1 MKALCPSW
9 ADTEIVSGVGDGM
22 EDGAERKVAISS
34 IINVAVIIIDIL
46 FIIDIKII
54 INIMIII
61 NIFIINID
69 IDRITIIAIINII
82 VKLICIQSAVNKI
95 VNAMGGLM
103 TTEYVAEAFF
113 R

>member
-34 IINVAVIIIDIL
+34 IVNVAVIIINTSIII
-46 FIIDIKII
+46 IID
-54 INIMIII
+54 IMIII
-61 NIFIINID
+61 NICVINII
-69 IDRITIIAIINII
+69 IDRIIIIVMINII
-82 VKLICIQSAVNKI
+82 VKFICIQSAINKI

>member
-22 EDGAERKVAISS
+22 EDGAERKVVISS
-34 IINVAVIIIDIL
+34 IVNVAVIINIS
-46 FIIDIKII
+46 II
-54 INIMIII
+54 INFIIIINIIIIIDIMIII
-61 NIFIINID
+61 NIFIINII
-69 IDRITIIAIINII
+69 IDRIIII
-82 VKLICIQSAVNKI
+82 VKFICIQSAINKI

>member
-1 MKALCPSW
+1 
-9 ADTEIVSGVGDGM
+9 M

-34 IINVAVIIIDIL
+34 IVNVAVIIINIS
-46 FIIDIKII
+46 ITINITII

-61 NIFIINID
+61 NMFIIN
-69 IDRITIIAIINII
+69 RIIIIVMINII
-82 VKLICIQSAVNKI
+82 VKFVCIQSAINKI

>member
-9 ADTEIVSGVGDGM
+9 ADTEIVSGVGEGM
-22 EDGAERKVAISS
+22 EDGAERKVTISS
-34 IINVAVIIIDIL
+34 IVIVAI
-46 FIIDIKII
+46 II
-54 INIMIII
+54 INILIIINIIIIIIIII
-61 NIFIINID
+61 NIFIINIF
-69 IDRITIIAIINII
+69 IDCIITIVIINII
-82 VKLICIQSAVNKI
+82 FKFVCIQSAVNKI